1 MNVLARSV
9 ALLLLLLLAISAL
22 PASATPPL
30 TGKYKITGTAEQ
42 GAQVRLTI
50 ELNILNPAD
59 TAVTVTSVA
68 IHSVS
73 SPGQMVS
80 ATANSAIQSHSS
92 AQVSLQFLVPK
103 NDFAAWSVGPH
114 QQFLV
119 TFQSPGGKPTLANV
133 LLRRTLQ

>member
-1 MNVLARSV
+1 MNVLVRSV
-9 ALLLLLLLAISAL
+9 AFLFLLLLMISAL

-42 GAQVRLTI
+42 GAQVRLSV
-50 ELNILNPAD
+50 ELNILNPGD

-68 IHSVS
+68 IRSASSPGHSVS
-73 SPGQMVS
+73 AS
-80 ATANSAIQSHSS
+80 ANSTIQSHSTS
-92 AQVSLQFLVPK
+92 QVSLQFLVPK
-103 NDFAAWSVGPH
+103 TDFASWSIGPH

-119 TFQSPGGKPTLANV
+119 TFQSSGAKSTLANV